1 MPLRLIKQD
10 GDVMECVFKSQFWL
24 LGGGQLDE
32 KRSREAIAVIQSSD
46 SVNWEQGDASGI
58 GNNGVTYL

>member
-10 GDVMECVFKSQFWL
+10 GDIMERVFKSQFWL

-32 KRSREAIAVIQSSD
+32 KTSREAIAIIQSSD
-46 SVNWEQGDASGI
+46 NVKQEQGDASGI